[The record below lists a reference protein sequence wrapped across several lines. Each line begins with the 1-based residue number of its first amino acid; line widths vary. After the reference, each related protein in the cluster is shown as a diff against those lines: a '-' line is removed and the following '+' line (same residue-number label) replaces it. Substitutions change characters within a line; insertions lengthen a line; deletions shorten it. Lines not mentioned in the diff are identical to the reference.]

1 MNTKDPTILPL
12 TAVPP
17 GARLTAAVL
26 DAAGQVLL
34 ATGSILTEA
43 MLETLA
49 RRGIVAIAVERQRD
63 AAELDAAR
71 EALRQ
76 RLMHLFRR
84 CNLEDNNGMAQMLYK
99 ATLDYRLDA
108 LR

>member
-12 TAVPP
+12 TTVPP
-17 GARLTAAVL
+17 GTRLAAAVL

-49 RRGIVAIAVERQRD
+49 RRGIVAVTVERQRD